1 MHGHVATI
9 DNYTY
14 FRMLL
19 DDQRPDSLAAD
30 DKDLCD
36 IIMIKKTSEAKI
48 VMPGFLIEEA
58 AYLIATK
65 FFDKVYY
72 RIRNLRGDNTLF
84 VYLLKKKVYSLIN
97 NHYVRIFNQYSIYT
111 STLRG
116 SNGMTDEKLTDKGK
130 YYLST
135 KKKDYRRG
143 LRRTQSKS
151 FTTKS
156 AALKIRV
163 KRF

>member
-1 MHGHVATI
+1 MEHAKERGNSTRTGKKRIPPDCNQHNDLFELDVKMHGHVATI

-19 DDQRPDSLAAD
+19 DQSKACADSLAAD

-84 VYLLKKKVYSLIN
+84 VYLLKK
-97 NHYVRIFNQYSIYT
+97 SI
-111 STLRG
+111 
-116 SNGMTDEKLTDKGK
+116 
-130 YYLST
+130 
-135 KKKDYRRG
+135 
-143 LRRTQSKS
+143 
-151 FTTKS
+151 
-156 AALKIRV
+156 
-163 KRF
+163 